1 MERKV
6 YHLHTHLWYS
16 CADCS
21 HRAAYIIVELSH
33 AINAPGNPLAVIILI
48 FIHQTNDLMQM
59 TIFNIQIDM
68 LLALYWPPAQGT
80 IYFFPFPKHTTITR
94 IAEVGLRVV
103 FLGAL
108 SFRDSTEVYLCIE
121 WFQDYL

>member
-1 MERKV
+1 
-6 YHLHTHLWYS
+6 
-16 CADCS
+16 
-21 HRAAYIIVELSH
+21 
-33 AINAPGNPLAVIILI
+33 
-48 FIHQTNDLMQM
+48 
-59 TIFNIQIDM
+59 M

>member
-59 TIFNIQIDM
+59 TIFISKLICC
-68 LLALYWPPAQGT
+68 L
-80 IYFFPFPKHTTITR
+80 
-94 IAEVGLRVV
+94 
-103 FLGAL
+103 
-108 SFRDSTEVYLCIE
+108 LCIGLQHKGL
-121 WFQDYL
+121 FIFFLFLNTQQ